1 MAKEIPKENQTFL
14 TLVILYIGNKLNR
27 HGNNPTGMEY
37 LASKLSVHY
46 DIHSISHLKN
56 KFLRLAH
63 IVVVLVLK
71 RNTVKLVLIDTYSTL
86 NFYFA
91 LTSAIL
97 SHYFAIKYIVILRGG
112 NLPMRLKKNP
122 KLCKLLLKSSYKI
135 VSPSLYLQKEFSE
148 FGYDVLFIPNAM
160 DISRYP
166 YRTPE
171 IDHPKLLYVRSFH
184 KTYNPTMA
192 VKVVRRLLAKY
203 QEARLTMVGPDKDG
217 SLEDVKKLAE
227 EYAITDRVKFTG
239 YISKDEII
247 SISKHHNI
255 FINTTNFDNM
265 PVSVMEA
272 MALGIPVVSTNVGG
286 IPYLI
291 KDKLSGLLVDKENV
305 SAMVDAIEYLI
316 CNPDIYKEISKNARQ
331 VIAAYDWEKMF
342 PTWKSLLDEA
352 LQ

>member
-1 MAKEIPKENQTFL
+1 M
-14 TLVILYIGNKLNR
+14 ILYIGNKLNR

-37 LASKLSVHY
+37 LASKLAAHY
-46 DIHSISHLKN
+46 DIYSISHIKN
-56 KFLRLAH
+56 KFFRLAH
-63 IVVVLVLK
+63 IVIILVLK
-71 RNTVKLVLIDTYSTL
+71 RKKAKLVLIDTYSTL

-97 SHYFAIKYIVILRGG
+97 SRYLGLRYVVVLRGG
-112 NLPMRLKKNP
+112 NLPIRLKKNP
-122 KLCKLLLKSSYKI
+122 KLCKILLESSFRI

-171 IDHPKLLYVRSFH
+171 IDHPRVLYVRSFH
-184 KTYNPTMA
+184 KIYNPTMA
-192 VKVVRRLLAKY
+192 VEVVHRLLEKY
-203 QEARLTMVGPDKDG
+203 HDTTLTMVGPDKDG
-217 SLEDVKKLAE
+217 SLEDVKKLAK
-227 EYAITDRVKFTG
+227 EYAIADRLKFTG
-239 YISKDEII
+239 YIPKDEII

-286 IPYLI
+286 IPYLL
-291 KDKLSGLLVDKENV
+291 KHKQSGLLVDKENV
-305 SAMVDAIEYLI
+305 SAMVDAIELLI
-316 CNPDIYKEISKNARQ
+316 SHPDIYKNISKNARQ
-331 VIAAYDWEKMF
+331 TISQYDWDNVF
-342 PTWKSLLDEA
+342 PSWKSLIDEA
-352 LQ
+352 L